1 VGNIIAPPLA
11 IIDDRECCRLP
22 PDHSGEPMCE
32 QCNEI
37 ANKISHYREFLKQP
51 FDSLTVERIA
61 ALIRELEQR
70 KALLH

>member
-1 VGNIIAPPLA
+1 
-11 IIDDRECCRLP
+11 
-22 PDHSGEPMCE
+22 MCE

-70 KALLH
+70 KAVLH

>member
-1 VGNIIAPPLA
+1 LGNIIVPPLA
-11 IIDDRECCRLP
+11 FIDDRECCTLP
-22 PDHSGEPMCE
+22 PDLTGEPMCE

-37 ANKISHYREFLKQP
+37 SNKILHYREILKQP